1 MRIRRT
7 GLVPRPQFVRDAR
20 IFVIAVEGENTEAQ
34 YFGSSAHLVK
44 RTLSCFIIAAAS
56 ANEDNCLITLCLL
69 SRRNGADSA
78 IFTQSAAEPYFSLF
92 KSTRV
97 RVEVLPAGPEGLSA
111 PRQVLERLVAFEE
124 RFDLDADD
132 ERWLVIDVDQQRG
145 QFLDEVTQ
153 VARESGYGLAI
164 SNPCFELWLLLHF
177 QDADPSDTD
186 CAAVINRLRPHVGG
200 YNKARIKLAPYTPDR
215 TREAVARARALE
227 GGRDMRWPN
236 CPGTHAFKVVERLL
250 RLLTS

>member
-34 YFGSSAHLVK
+34 
-44 RTLSCFIIAAAS
+44 
-56 ANEDNCLITLCLL
+56 
-69 SRRNGADSA
+69 
-78 IFTQSAAEPYFSLF
+78 YFSLF

>member
-20 IFVIAVEGENTEAQ
+20 IFVIAVEGEKTEAQ
-34 YFGSSAHLVK
+34 YF
-44 RTLSCFIIAAAS
+44 
-56 ANEDNCLITLCLL
+56 
-69 SRRNGADSA
+69 
-78 IFTQSAAEPYFSLF
+78 SLF
-92 KSTRV
+92 ENTRV

-132 ERWLVIDVDQQRG
+132 ERWLVLDVDRQRG

-153 VARESGYGLAI
+153 VARESGYGLAV

-177 QDADPSDTD
+177 QDAGPSDTD
-186 CAAVINRLRPHVGG
+186 CAAVTERLRPHVGG
-200 YNKARIKLAPYTPDR
+200 HNKARLRLGAYTPDR
-215 TREAVARARALE
+215 THEAVARARSLE
-227 GGRDMRWPN
+227 GERDVRWPS
-236 CPGTHAFKVVERLL
+236 CPGTHVFKVVERLL
-250 RLLTS
+250 RLLTP